1 MPMIF
6 GKSQV
11 KVPQETVTSIKFY
24 HLFLY
29 FFYYHFLNFI
39 KIH

>member
-11 KVPQETVTSIKFY
+11 KVPQETATSLTFY
-24 HLFLY
+24 HLFLC
-29 FFYYHFLNFI
+29 YYHFLNFI
-39 KIH
+39 RIH